1 MKTKGII
8 IGLSLALC
16 LIAFFMRD
24 WFLTFFSTEIIGEN
38 FLFNDSQPL
47 SQQIFPTLIF
57 VFSFGI
63 IPFLYLFVKNYCK
76 ISSTKNHVLSL
87 LIITGAGLIFFGMRV
102 IYLKYRIAQIRD
114 LLKRAE
120 FTSDGDLPGISYQDM
135 HLESYLL
142 AGVLIGGL
150 LSLII
155 FKKSSNQRNNVR
167 QFDVSSK

>member
-24 WFLTFFSTEIIGEN
+24 WFLNFFTSEIIGES
-38 FLFNDSQPL
+38 FLFNDSQSL

-63 IPFLYLFVKNYCK
+63 IPFLYLFVRNYCK
-76 ISSTKNHVLSL
+76 ISSTKNQVLSL
-87 LIITGAGLIFFGMRV
+87 LIIIGSASIFFGMRV
-102 IYLKYRIAQIRD
+102 IYLKYRVAQLRD

-120 FTSDGDLPGISYQDM
+120 FTSDADIPGINYQDM
-135 HLESYLL
+135 HLDPYLM
-142 AGVLIGGL
+142 ASVLIGCL

-155 FKKSSNQRNNVR
+155 FKKSSNQRVL
-167 QFDVSSK
+167 

>member
-24 WFLTFFSTEIIGEN
+24 WFLNFFTSEIIGES
-38 FLFNDSQPL
+38 FLFNDSQIL

-63 IPFLYLFVKNYCK
+63 IPFLYLFVRNYCK
-76 ISSTKNHVLSL
+76 ISSTKNQVLSL
-87 LIITGAGLIFFGMRV
+87 LIIIGSASIFFGMRV
-102 IYLKYRIAQIRD
+102 IYLKYRVAQLRD

-120 FTSDGDLPGISYQDM
+120 FTSDADIPGINYQDM
-135 HLESYLL
+135 HLEPYLM
-142 AGVLIGGL
+142 ASVLIGCL
-150 LSLII
+150 LSLIF
-155 FKKSSNQRNNVR
+155 FKKSSNQRVL
-167 QFDVSSK
+167 

>member
-24 WFLTFFSTEIIGEN
+24 WFLNFFTSEIIGES
-38 FLFNDSQPL
+38 FLFNDSQIL

-63 IPFLYLFVKNYCK
+63 IPFLYLFVRNYCK
-76 ISSTKNHVLSL
+76 ISSTKNQVLSL
-87 LIITGAGLIFFGMRV
+87 LIIIGSASIFFGMRV
-102 IYLKYRIAQIRD
+102 IYLM
-114 LLKRAE
+114 KRAE
-120 FTSDGDLPGISYQDM
+120 FTSDADIPGINYQDM
-135 HLESYLL
+135 HLEPYLM
-142 AGVLIGGL
+142 ASVLIGCL

-155 FKKSSNQRNNVR
+155 FKKSSNQRVL
-167 QFDVSSK
+167 